1 MFDGRWR
8 SVVDA
13 KTEPVGTWL
22 QRHGVTADVLTAT
35 GLLSATATAVAT
47 GLGHLLIA
55 MFLLALTGMHD
66 LFDGPV
72 AKAAGTTS
80 IRGAFFDSV
89 TDRITDALLM
99 GGVAWYLVS
108 QNEGHLVLLPLAIL
122 GVTSLVSYQRA
133 KAEALGLS
141 ASGGL
146 MERAERML
154 LLGAGFLFP
163 FVLIPVLWALLALTT
178 LTAIGRFVKVW
189 NAANATMPNRPT
201 TTRSAVLESRWR
213 EWRERTTTERK
224 SFRTGES
231 STRWRSRR
239 SDAEGPRTSRT
250 RRNRTRPLRH
260 RSSPR

>member
-47 GLGHLLIA
+47 ALGYLLLA

-201 TTRSAVLESRWR
+201 TARSAVLESRWR

-239 SDAEGPRTSRT
+239 SDVEAPRTSRT